1 MQRIW
6 QRGKIQFASSV
17 LVVFSSLKKGRVGR
31 KSIPIDLEAL
41 REIPLKDRMAIEDV
55 CAKHN
60 LNKWKVQRYLRRSLI
75 RRRSSSIKPYPTDCN
90 KKTRLQ
96 WCIDMI
102 ERGLSGDPRFKDF
115 F

>member
-1 MQRIW
+1 M
-6 QRGKIQFASSV
+6 
-17 LVVFSSLKKGRVGR
+17 
-31 KSIPIDLEAL
+31 EAL

-75 RRRSSSIKPYPTDCN
+75 RRRSSSIKPYPTDAN

-115 F
+115 FFYFHYYKNSFLKHAYLIFRGVF

>member
-1 MQRIW
+1 M
-6 QRGKIQFASSV
+6 
-17 LVVFSSLKKGRVGR
+17 
-31 KSIPIDLEAL
+31 EAL

-60 LNKWKVQRYLRRSLI
+60 LNKWKVQRYLRISLI
-75 RRRSSSIKPYPTDCN
+75 RRRSSSIKPYPTDAN